1 MVVRRQRV
9 LHVHNVL
16 PYERLPKVAVDID
29 YYAVLG
35 VPRNADHEALE
46 AAVKKA
52 MREWRKRTE
61 APDLGVRQEAE
72 VKVKQIEEART
83 ILLHDAKRA
92 KYDQELAGGVK
103 QAATPT
109 AQSDS
114 GNGQS
119 WLQRAEDYLAVADYH
134 SAAYAARE
142 ATHLEGTNAKTW
154 WIRSRANAGLSL
166 WQDALYEARQA
177 VQLEDNNAEYHFNL
191 GLIHEQM
198 NAFAEAINEYR
209 RAGTCDPQNP
219 MYELAVGGVYAST
232 GKPDQALPIVEAVY
246 KKHPEDPTA
255 NYYLGSVLIDLAES
269 IPKSRTTDSYAVTS
283 QEEIDKMRTLA
294 TRAKELK
301 VVDKEIRE
309 GADHILKYLDAMD
322 RKSFRPPWALIA
334 GAGALGADAGC
345 LGAILMTSCAGAVL
359 FLPVILIMVGFGQ
372 MGDSPGAGLLWLLV
386 GAGLCWVWWK
396 LMYVP
401 KWKQNKRGL

>member
-1 MVVRRQRV
+1 M
-9 LHVHNVL
+9 
-16 PYERLPKVAVDID
+16 AVDVD

-35 VPRNADHEALE
+35 VARDADTEVVE

-83 ILLHDAKRA
+83 ILLGAKRA
-92 KYDQELAGGVK
+92 AYDRDLAGGVK
-103 QAATPT
+103 QAATPG
-109 AQSDS
+109 AQADS

-119 WLQRAEDYLAVADYH
+119 WLERAEDYLAIADYH

-142 ATHLEGTNAKTW
+142 ATHVEGTNAKTW

-177 VQLEDNNAEYHFNL
+177 VQLEDNNAEYHFSL

-198 NAFAEAINEYR
+198 SAYVEAISEYR

-219 MYELAVGGVYAST
+219 LYELAVGGVYAST
-232 GKPDQALPIVEAVY
+232 GKPDQALPIIEAVY
-246 KKHPEDPTA
+246 KKHPQDPNA

-269 IPKSRTTDSYAVTS
+269 IPKSRTHDSYVVTS
-283 QEEIDKMRTLA
+283 QDEINRMRALA
-294 TRAKELK
+294 TRAKGLK
-301 VVDKEIRE
+301 IVDKEVRE
-309 GADHILKYLDAMD
+309 GADHILNYLDAMD
-322 RKSFRPPWALIA
+322 KKSFRPPWALVA

-345 LGAILMTSCAGAVL
+345 LGAVLMTSCAGAVL
-359 FLPVILIMVGFGQ
+359 FLPFILIFVGFGQ
-372 MGDSPGAGLLWLLV
+372 MGDNPGGGLLWLLV

-396 LMYVP
+396 FMYVP